1 MSKNNNEIKHE
12 DLIMK
17 KAMDVFAEEGLKFFG
32 INQKVKDSSSTEIVV
47 LEALNLHM
55 DYTFL
60 MEDDTYI
67 HFEFQ
72 TTNKGKKDL
81 RRFRAYEALLSLQK
95 EKDVTTYVVYS
106 NNIKKAI
113 STLETGISK
122 FNVKSIF
129 MCEKNGDLIFEEL
142 EKKINNKEKLTKQ
155 ELISLAFTPIMG
167 GKLTKAEKIIKSI
180 RIVKSSD
187 SEYKYDI
194 ESMLYAFADKFLQG
208 KDLQKVKEEI
218 SMTELGRMLIEDG
231 IEKGRKE
238 GIEKGIEQGR
248 EEGIEKG
255 IEQGMEKGKADL
267 LIKMLVK
274 KFKNVPNEYREKI
287 RMLPQDTIEVIG
299 MDIFEMNSINDLE
312 KYF

>member
-106 NNIKKAI
+106 NNIKKAM
-113 STLETGISK
+113 SSLETGISK

-129 MCEKNGDLIFEEL
+129 MSEKNGDLIFEEL

-167 GKLTKAEKIIKSI
+167 GKLTKVEKIIKSI

-194 ESMLYAFADKFLQG
+194 ESMLYAFADKFLKG
-208 KDLQKVKEEI
+208 KDLQRVKEEI

-231 IEKGRKE
+231 RTEGRIEGRTE
-238 GIEKGIEQGR
+238 GRTEGKIETLIK
-248 EEGIEKG
+248 
-255 IEQGMEKGKADL
+255 L
-267 LIKMLVK
+267 LIT
-274 KFKNVPNEYREKI
+274 KFGFLSEEYKNKI
-287 RMLPQDTIEVIG
+287 SKLSSETIDIILMVIF
-299 MDIFEMNSINDLE
+299 DIKSINELD
-312 KYF
+312 KYFSK

>member
-129 MCEKNGDLIFEEL
+129 MSEKNGDLIFEEL

-167 GKLTKAEKIIKSI
+167 GKLTKEEKIIKSI

-194 ESMLYAFADKFLQG
+194 ESMLYAFADKFLKG
-208 KDLQKVKEEI
+208 KDLQRVKEEI

-231 IEKGRKE
+231 RTEGRIEGRIE
-238 GIEKGIEQGR
+238 GRTEGRTEGKIETLIK
-248 EEGIEKG
+248 
-255 IEQGMEKGKADL
+255 L
-267 LIKMLVK
+267 LIK
-274 KFKNVPNEYREKI
+274 KFGFLSEEYKNKI
-287 RMLPQDTIEVIG
+287 SKLSSETI
-299 MDIFEMNSINDLE
+299 DIILMEIFDIKSINELD
-312 KYF
+312 KYFSK

>member
-60 MEDDTYI
+60 MEDETYI

-106 NNIKKAI
+106 NNIKKAM
-113 STLETGISK
+113 SSLETGISK

-129 MCEKNGDLIFEEL
+129 MSEKNGDLIFEEL

-194 ESMLYAFADKFLQG
+194 ESMLYAFADKFLKG
-208 KDLQKVKEEI
+208 KDLQIVKEEI

-238 GIEKGIEQGR
+238 GIEKGIEQG
-248 EEGIEKG
+248 
-255 IEQGMEKGKADL
+255 MEKGKADL

-274 KFKNVPNEYREKI
+274 KFKNIPNEYREKI

>member
-72 TTNKGKKDL
+72 TTNKGKSDL
-81 RRFRAYEALLSLQK
+81 RRFRVYEAVLSLQK
-95 EKDVTTYVVYS
+95 DKDVTTYVVYS
-106 NNIKKAI
+106 GNIKNAKD
-113 STLETGISK
+113 TLETGINK
-122 FNVKSIF
+122 YKVKSIF
-129 MCEKNGDLIFEEL
+129 MSDKNGDLIVEEL
-142 EKKINNKEKLTKQ
+142 EKKVKNKENITKQ
-155 ELISLAFTPIMG
+155 ELVALTFTPIMG

-180 RIVKSSD
+180 RIVKSSEN
-187 SEYKYDI
+187 EYKYDI
-194 ESMLYAFADKFLQG
+194 ESMLYAFADKFLSG

-238 GIEKGIEQGR
+238 GIEKGIE
-248 EEGIEKG
+248 
-255 IEQGMEKGKADL
+255 KGKSETLIKL
-267 LIKMLVK
+267 LIK
-274 KFKNVPNEYREKI
+274 KFGFLSEEYKSKI
-287 RMLPQDTIEVIG
+287 SNLSKDTI
-299 MDIFEMNSINDLE
+299 DIILMEIFDIKSINELD
-312 KYF
+312 KYFNK

>member
-1 MSKNNNEIKHE
+1 
-12 DLIMK
+12 
-17 KAMDVFAEEGLKFFG
+17 
-32 INQKVKDSSSTEIVV
+32 
-47 LEALNLHM
+47 
-55 DYTFL
+55 
-60 MEDDTYI
+60 MEDDSYI

-129 MCEKNGDLIFEEL
+129 MYEKNGDLIFEEL

-208 KDLQKVKEEI
+208 KDLQIK
-218 SMTELGRMLIEDG
+218 
-231 IEKGRKE
+231 RKP
-238 GIEKGIEQGR
+238 
-248 EEGIEKG
+248 
-255 IEQGMEKGKADL
+255 DSL
-267 LIKMLVK
+267 
-274 KFKNVPNEYREKI
+274 KFA
-287 RMLPQDTIEVIG
+287 G
-299 MDIFEMNSINDLE
+299 
-312 KYF
+312 

>member
-60 MEDDTYI
+60 MEDDSYI

-72 TTNKGKKDL
+72 TTNKGKSDL
-81 RRFRAYEALLSLQK
+81 RRFRVYESVLSLQK
-95 EKDVTTYVVYS
+95 DKDVTTYVVYS
-106 NNIKKAI
+106 GNIKNAKD
-113 STLETGISK
+113 TLETGINK
-122 FNVKSIF
+122 YKVKSIF
-129 MCEKNGDLIFEEL
+129 MSDKNGDLVVEEL
-142 EKKINNKEKLTKQ
+142 EKKVKNKEHITKQ
-155 ELISLAFTPIMG
+155 ELIALTFTPIMG

-180 RIVKSSD
+180 KIVKSSD
-187 SEYKYDI
+187 NTYKYDI
-194 ESMLYAFADKFLQG
+194 ESMLYAFADKFLKG

-231 IEKGRKE
+231 IEKGRTE
-238 GIEKGIEQGR
+238 GKT
-248 EEGIEKG
+248 
-255 IEQGMEKGKADL
+255 DL

-287 RMLPQDTIEVIG
+287 KNLPQDTIEVIG